1 MSECPELERTHA
13 LADGELNA
21 VEADAARAHLATC
34 KECQAEL
41 DDVMQLDA
49 LPAPR
54 AASDAR
60 VISLAWYRRRSITI
74 GTLGVVVLA
83 AAGVAFVWWKRPM
96 PAPPTT
102 KLALATNRA
111 LEPRLAWRDASAY
124 RPYDVPRGSR
134 DTPHEEIPLAVLGDI
149 ERSGDLHGVGALA
162 LLDGERKQAASYLD
176 RAGDGA
182 DVIDDRAALALV
194 DGHADRALALCD
206 DVLARAPD
214 DPVAHWN
221 RGLALRDLGLTSGA
235 AAEFRV
241 VATRNEPGWSDEA
254 RRRADALDAEANTLA
269 QRFARL
275 NHASV
280 ALATGS
286 LEMSA
291 DDARAEPGYARGILY
306 DAIRSAP
313 SRERLA
319 ALEPLADA
327 IDAAD
332 HDTAL
337 HDAIARASAALHP
350 ELAKRYGELIAAL
363 SVQSRLT
370 QPTGHEVP
378 LPTGAARTQL
388 FDSLRAAHADDLL
401 VGLLVKLSTD
411 RATVDDRE
419 LAELVKLTAASP
431 DPWMQLFGVQQQA
444 QVALRRD
451 DLIGAEAVLLR
462 GRERCIQG
470 APALRCIIIGKLLG
484 QLYLQWERVP
494 EARATLLDAFARAR
508 RAGESFLQT
517 GLIQLLANLAVVD
530 SDAEGTHLSLVR
542 AYTDEMLRR
551 FPDGADDWKCQTA
564 AFGRMLRANVLVN
577 QLRFDDARRE
587 FAGPTCASTDDSSI
601 AANMLFTRAELAQHG
616 GTPDEIAALRADA
629 AALRAK
635 LPADSVQLARVDHA
649 EGRVVIDRD
658 PVAGE
663 ALLRR
668 AIAEADKLPPSEVD
682 ERRPAAWSYASLAM
696 AAAKR
701 GDGAAALAVLAD
713 EQKLALPAT
722 CVVGLAVDDE
732 RRAIVARDVAGKL
745 ITHYDAART
754 SPAVDSATF
763 VPSDVRAALA
773 SCPEI
778 DVIARPPLHGTS
790 RLFGDDVAWRY
801 LSRRAG
807 PVGAS
812 TGGAIAI
819 ADADPPAALELPRLQ
834 SWVSD
839 GDTISGPAATPSRVL
854 AAIGA
859 AGEAIVHAHG
869 LVDLAEPDA
878 SYLAL
883 SPDADGKFALTTG
896 DVRKAHFASSP
907 LVILAACRGSL
918 AAPIFHDTWSLPAA
932 FVFAG
937 ARAVIA
943 SAAPIPDA
951 DAGAFFDAVRAK
963 IHAGIAIPIAVRDAR
978 REWLKQ
984 GRGEW
989 VRDVIVFE

>member
-13 LADGELNA
+13 LADGELSTA
-21 VEADAARAHLATC
+21 DADAARAHLATC
-34 KECQAEL
+34 RECQAEL
-41 DDVMQLDA
+41 DDVMQLDV
-49 LPAPR
+49 LPAP
-54 AASDAR
+54 SR
-60 VISLAWYRRRSITI
+60 VAPVIPIAWYRRKPVI
-74 GTLGVVVLA
+74 GAVGVTALA
-83 AAGVAFVWWKRPM
+83 AAGIAIVMAKRP
-96 PAPPTT
+96 APLPPKVATLE
-102 KLALATNRA
+102 LAGNRA
-111 LEPRLAWRDASAY
+111 LEPRLAWRDASTY
-124 RPYDVPRGSR
+124 RPYDVPRGSH
-134 DTPHEEIPLAVLGDI
+134 DAHETIPLAVLGDI
-149 ERSGDLHGVGALA
+149 ERSGDLHGVGVLA
-162 LLDGERKQAASYLD
+162 MLDGERKQAATYLD
-176 RAGDGA
+176 RAGDGT
-182 DVIDDRAALALV
+182 DVVDDRAALALL

-206 DVLARAPD
+206 DVLAHKPD
-214 DPVAHWN
+214 DTIAHWN
-221 RGLALRDLGLTSGA
+221 RGLALRDLGLTAGA

-241 VATRNEPGWSDEA
+241 VAARNEPGWSDEA
-254 RRRADALDAEANTLA
+254 RRRADVLDAEATALA

-286 LEMSA
+286 LEMSV

-337 HDAIARASAALHP
+337 HDAIARASATLHP

-363 SVQSRLT
+363 SVASRLT

-378 LPTGAARTQL
+378 LPIGAARTQL

-401 VGLLVKLSTD
+401 IGLLVKLSTD

-431 DPWMQLFGVQQQA
+431 DPWMQLFGIQQQA
-444 QVALRRD
+444 QAALRRD
-451 DLIGAEAVLLR
+451 DLIAAEAVLLR
-462 GRERCIQG
+462 GRERCMQG

-484 QLYLQWERVP
+484 QLYLRWQRVP
-494 EARATLLDAFARAR
+494 EARATLSDAFARAR

-517 GLIQLLANLAVVD
+517 DLIQLLANLAVVD
-530 SDAEGTHLSLVR
+530 SDEGTHLPLVR
-542 AYTDEMLRR
+542 AYTDELVRR
-551 FPDGADDWKCQTA
+551 FPPGADEWKCQTA
-564 AFGRMLRANVLVN
+564 AYARMLRAEVLIN

-587 FAGPTCASTDDSSI
+587 LAGPACASIDDPNI
-601 AANMLFTRAELAQHG
+601 AANMLFTRAELARG
-616 GTPDEIAALRADA
+616 DAGEIAAVRADA

-635 LPADSVQLARVDHA
+635 LPPGSPVDVDIDHA

-658 PVAGE
+658 PAAGE

-668 AIAEADKLPPSEVD
+668 SIAEADALPASAVQ
-682 ERRPAAWSYASLAM
+682 ERRPAAWSYAVLAIT
-696 AAAKR
+696 AAKR
-701 GDGAAALAVLAD
+701 GDGAAALALLAD

-722 CVVGLAVDDE
+722 CVIGLAIDDD
-732 RRAIVARDVAGKL
+732 RRAIVARDAAGKL

-754 SPAVDSATF
+754 SPAIDAATF
-763 VPSDVRAALA
+763 VPADVRAALA
-773 SCPEI
+773 SCTQV

-801 LSRRAG
+801 LSRRTH
-807 PVGAS
+807 PVGAATS
-812 TGGAIAI
+812 SSIAI
-819 ADADPPAALELPRLQ
+819 ADAEPPPALELPRLQ
-834 SWVSD
+834 SWGSA
-839 GDTISGPAATPSRVL
+839 GETISGAAATPSRVL
-854 AAIGA
+854 AAIGG
-859 AGEAIVHAHG
+859 AGEVIVHAHG
-869 LVDLAEPDA
+869 LVDVAEPDA

-896 DVRKAHFASSP
+896 DVRKAHFTASP
-907 LVILAACRGSL
+907 LVILAACQGSL
-918 AAPIFHDTWSLPAA
+918 AAPVFHDTWSLPAA
-932 FVFAG
+932 FVYAG

-951 DAGAFFDAVRAK
+951 DASAFFDAVFAK
-963 IHAGIAIPIAVRDAR
+963 IHAGVAVSIAVRDAR

-984 GRGEW
+984 GRAEW

>member
-1 MSECPELERTHA
+1 MSECSELERTHA

-21 VEADAARAHLATC
+21 SEAEAARAHLATC
-34 KECQAEL
+34 KDCQAEL

-49 LPAPR
+49 LPMPRRANPGDAP
-54 AASDAR
+54 
-60 VISLAWYRRRSITI
+60 VVSLAWYRRKSVQIIT
-74 GTLGVVVLA
+74 GVVVLA
-83 AAGVAFVWWKRPM
+83 AAGVAFAWWKRPVQPQ
-96 PAPPTT
+96 PA
-102 KLALATNRA
+102 KLALASDRA

-134 DTPHEEIPLAVLGDI
+134 DAPHETIPLTVLGDL
-149 ERSGDLHGVGALA
+149 ERSGDLHGVGVLA
-162 LLDGERKQAASYLD
+162 MLDGERKQAASYLD
-176 RAGDGA
+176 RAGDGP

-206 DVLARAPD
+206 DVLARQPD
-214 DPVAHWN
+214 DAVAHWN

-235 AAEFRV
+235 AAEFRA

-254 RRRADALDAEANTLA
+254 RRRADVLDAEAGALA

-280 ALATGS
+280 ALASGS
-286 LEMSA
+286 LEMSV

-327 IDAAD
+327 IDASD

-388 FDSLRAAHADDLL
+388 FESLRTAHTDDLL
-401 VGLLVKLSTD
+401 IGLLVKLSTD
-411 RATVDDRE
+411 RATVDDGE

-431 DPWMQLFGVQQQA
+431 DPWMQLFGLQQQA

-451 DLIGAEAVLLR
+451 DLISAESILLR

-530 SDAEGTHLSLVR
+530 SDAQGTHLSLVR
-542 AYTDEMLRR
+542 AYTDEFLRR

-564 AFGRMLRANVLVN
+564 AYGRMLRANVLVN

-587 FAGPTCASTDDSSI
+587 FAGPACASTDDPSI
-601 AANMLFTRAELAQHG
+601 AANMLFTRAELVQHG
-616 GTPDEIAALRADA
+616 GTADEIAALRADA

-635 LPADSVQLARVDHA
+635 LPADSVVLARIDHA
-649 EGRVVIDRD
+649 EGRVVIERD

-668 AIAEADKLPPSEVD
+668 AIAEADKLP
-682 ERRPAAWSYASLAM
+682 
-696 AAAKR
+696 
-701 GDGAAALAVLAD
+701 AL
-713 EQKLALPAT
+713 
-722 CVVGLAVDDE
+722 GGG
-732 RRAIVARDVAGKL
+732 RA
-745 ITHYDAART
+745 
-754 SPAVDSATF
+754 
-763 VPSDVRAALA
+763 
-773 SCPEI
+773 
-778 DVIARPPLHGTS
+778 
-790 RLFGDDVAWRY
+790 
-801 LSRRAG
+801 
-807 PVGAS
+807 
-812 TGGAIAI
+812 
-819 ADADPPAALELPRLQ
+819 
-834 SWVSD
+834 
-839 GDTISGPAATPSRVL
+839 
-854 AAIGA
+854 
-859 AGEAIVHAHG
+859 
-869 LVDLAEPDA
+869 
-878 SYLAL
+878 
-883 SPDADGKFALTTG
+883 
-896 DVRKAHFASSP
+896 
-907 LVILAACRGSL
+907 
-918 AAPIFHDTWSLPAA
+918 
-932 FVFAG
+932 
-937 ARAVIA
+937 
-943 SAAPIPDA
+943 
-951 DAGAFFDAVRAK
+951 
-963 IHAGIAIPIAVRDAR
+963 
-978 REWLKQ
+978 
-984 GRGEW
+984 
-989 VRDVIVFE
+989 